1 MGNLQATT
9 AFGAKLHPHPPTS
22 PTVSVRLCGAC
33 HKRKAWL
40 FADTPAGA
48 KASAGYY
55 SLIETAKANGLEPY
69 AYLQHVIGQIAA
81 ADTDEA
87 LEALLPWNVS

>member
-1 MGNLQATT
+1 M
-9 AFGAKLHPHPPTS
+9 
-22 PTVSVRLCGAC
+22 
-33 HKRKAWL
+33 

-48 KASAGYY
+48 KASAGYFT
-55 SLIETAKANGLEPY
+55 LVETAKANGVEPY
-69 AYLQHVIGQIAA
+69 AYLQRVVRNIAA